1 MPDGCFGTST
11 AEWFKMWT
19 GSATEAKTYAV
30 SVSVS
35 VHCVGLLC
43 RFVLSVLVSV
53 PVLVAGSNSPNR
65 FELPQ
70 DAA

>member
-11 AEWFKMWT
+11 AAWFKMWT

-53 PVLVAGSNSPNR
+53 PVLVAGSNSPNQ